1 MPGAI
6 VIGAGPGIGTS
17 VARRLAR
24 EGLPVAVLARS
35 QTTVD
40 AALASLEGIDTQTVG
55 VRADVTDEP
64 ALRAALDDV
73 VSQFGVPEIVVYNAA
88 LIQSDAL
95 GELTAQGHLRAW
107 AVNVVGAI
115 TAITHLAPRMMQ
127 AGRARS

>member
-55 VRADVTDEP
+55 QTRSGSSPLRGTSARGRSTSSVRPPPSPTWRP
-64 ALRAALDDV
+64 A
-73 VSQFGVPEIVVYNAA
+73 
-88 LIQSDAL
+88 
-95 GELTAQGHLRAW
+95 
-107 AVNVVGAI
+107 
-115 TAITHLAPRMMQ
+115 
-127 AGRARS
+127 